1 MLWFLDPKYTF
12 NWGQRCQNI
21 ENFYFKLECITI
33 FVAGVLGV
41 VWRLSEVS
49 VECVWKVSGVVW
61 KVSGGCLEGVWG
73 CLRDV

>member
-49 VECVWKVSGVVW
+49 VECVWKFLELSGRRLEVVWRVSG
-61 KVSGGCLEGVWG
+61 
-73 CLRDV
+73 DV